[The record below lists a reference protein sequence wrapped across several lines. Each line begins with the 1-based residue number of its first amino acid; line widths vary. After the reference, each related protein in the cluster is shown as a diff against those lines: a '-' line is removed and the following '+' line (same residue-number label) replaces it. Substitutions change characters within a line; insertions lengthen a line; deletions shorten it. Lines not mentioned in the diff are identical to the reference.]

1 MALSVGQNYGSSRTV
16 LVNNQQVDLQNLKEL
31 RDLPEKHRAG
41 REEEIRSGA
50 EFLQQ
55 FPRFPASRACADLP
69 WAILFLLTLL
79 ALLLFVATSMGELNS
94 QAAAHSSRHLQTT
107 SYGYV
112 VDDAPGGSES
122 GTYPGSQPMQHT
134 FAADGNMHIS
144 ESEGLHLAASICLAC
159 VAGAVGGLVSAALWI
174 MAAKACA
181 SPVVYFSLYAIP
193 ALLMVGGLLA
203 LLGGS
208 IHAGIMLCLLG
219 GLMIVL
225 TMCCWA
231 RYIPF
236 TIEIVQ
242 MVATAFSERSE
253 MVVISAIGGFV
264 GPLWITLVILGYLA
278 YYIKRTGGMSAEPSD
293 GDSGAIY
300 FFFFVLLWGS
310 GVIGNVSHM
319 AYCGVFSRWYFEEDE
334 APLLKSLHVA
344 TVTSFGSICFGTMM
358 VAAINTV
365 EAVVRGIRHAAQEDG
380 NIVGCVIALIME
392 AIISCIGDL
401 MEYFNQWVYAMC
413 ALRGG
418 SFCDS
423 ARGTCTLIS
432 CTGMKAIIGD
442 VLIDRV
448 VGFGLLLAT
457 VAGGGLAALA
467 GLLTATDTGGSM
479 SRGDVIACSL
489 AVGLVSA
496 AISGGGV
503 MLIMGSGTKAI
514 LMCWAEDP
522 DRLHQQH
529 GFEALHTELNNK
541 AREWK

>member
-1 MALSVGQNYGSSRTV
+1 MSACCPWCQTHSTLRWGEAEKDEEARGLRQPNDEQIRQMESWKAKRNQVIHSLSDTGLAPTSETRDTQWAEGRSNMALSVGQNYGSSRTV

-31 RDLPEKHRAG
+31 RDLPEKRRAG
-41 REEEIRSGA
+41 REQEIRSGA

-79 ALLLFVATSMGELNS
+79 AMLLFVATSVGELGS
-94 QAAAHSSRHLQTT
+94 QAAAAAHSSRHLQAT
-107 SYGYV
+107 SFGYGGRPLR
-112 VDDAPGGSES
+112 VDDAPGFGGSEA
-122 GTYPGSQPMQHT
+122 GTYPGSQPMQHG
-134 FAADGNMHIS
+134 FAADGNMQIS
-144 ESEGLHLAASICLAC
+144 ESEGRHLAASICLAC

-174 MAAKACA
+174 MAAKTCA

-193 ALLMVGGLLA
+193 SLLMVGGLLA

-219 GLMIVL
+219 GLMIAL

-253 MVVISAIGGFV
+253 MVVISAVGGFV
-264 GPLWITLVILGYLA
+264 GPLWLTLVVLGYLA
-278 YYIKRTGGMSAEPSD
+278 YHVKVTGGVPSDSSD
-293 GDSGAIY
+293 GDGGAIY
-300 FFFFVLLWGS
+300 LFFFVLMWGS
-310 GVIGNVSHM
+310 GVIGNVCHM
-319 AYCGVFSRWYFEEDE
+319 AYCGVFSRWYFQQDE

-344 TVTSFGSICFGTMM
+344 TVTSFGSICFGTMI
-358 VAAINTV
+358 VAAMNTL
-365 EAVVRGIRHAAQEDG
+365 EAVVRSGRRAAQEDG

-401 MEYFNQWVYAMC
+401 MPGFAEEFFPPNSARMEYFNQWVYGMC

-432 CTGMKAIIGD
+432 CTGMP
-442 VLIDRV
+442 
-448 VGFGLLLAT
+448 GL
-457 VAGGGLAALA
+457 
-467 GLLTATDTGGSM
+467 
-479 SRGDVIACSL
+479 
-489 AVGLVSA
+489 
-496 AISGGGV
+496 
-503 MLIMGSGTKAI
+503 
-514 LMCWAEDP
+514 
-522 DRLHQQH
+522 
-529 GFEALHTELNNK
+529 ELG
-541 AREWK
+541 